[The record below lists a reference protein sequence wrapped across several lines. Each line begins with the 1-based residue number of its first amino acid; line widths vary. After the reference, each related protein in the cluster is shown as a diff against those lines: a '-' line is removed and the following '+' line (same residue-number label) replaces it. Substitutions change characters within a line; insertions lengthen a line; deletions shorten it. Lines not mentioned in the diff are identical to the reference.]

1 MNGSSLFVRNYL
13 ISWLAQGS
21 SGRRVTRVNFS
32 SYKSV
37 LRLPHPEALSKIL
50 APVGFLLIQNLQ
62 WRSSRPRDN
71 RGPGLKT
78 NFFWPFV
85 GPQFG
90 LKIRGGGL
98 APRAPLLDPPL
109 IYSTARNSCRIFNC
123 LNELLPF
130 FPLFLFQLRA
140 ESCVPQRM
148 EVIKKAILERD
159 FRTFAETTMKVHSTN
174 FFPLFPFFIQ

>member
-1 MNGSSLFVRNYL
+1 M
-13 ISWLAQGS
+13 
-21 SGRRVTRVNFS
+21 TRDNFS
-32 SYKSV
+32 SYK
-37 LRLPHPEALSKIL
+37 RGLPHSEALSKIL
-50 APVGFLLIQNLQ
+50 ASVGFLLIQNLQ
-62 WRSSRPRDN
+62 WQSSRPRDN

-85 GPQFG
+85 WPQFG
-90 LKIRGGGL
+90 LKIRGCG
-98 APRAPLLDPPL
+98 PAPLLDPLL
-109 IYSTARNSCRIFNC
+109 IYSTARNSCRSFNC

-140 ESCVPQRM
+140 ESCVPLRM

-174 FFPLFPFFIQ
+174 FFSLLPFFIQ